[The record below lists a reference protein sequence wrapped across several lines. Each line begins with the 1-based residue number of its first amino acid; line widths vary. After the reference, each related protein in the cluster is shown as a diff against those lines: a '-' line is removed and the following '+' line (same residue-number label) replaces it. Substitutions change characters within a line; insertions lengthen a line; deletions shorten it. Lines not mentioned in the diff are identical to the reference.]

1 MGGPLRIPIFSLS
14 GAYIAFFFMQTRKLI
29 YGESWSKQGSCNQ
42 ANGLSCLAAVLAV
55 RKVAR
60 ERPGRGRS
68 GSTRPFH
75 DTPAFPFPC
84 GPKHHHHV
92 ALYTVYPATSASSRH
107 QRAGYHV
114 TWILWRPR
122 IERGKKKKKKKK
134 RRQRSE
140 QTKVVGCRAW
150 LYCPG
155 HLLAKKEAFVL

>member
-1 MGGPLRIPIFSLS
+1 MENP
-14 GAYIAFFFMQTRKLI
+14 GASR
-29 YGESWSKQGSCNQ
+29 
-42 ANGLSCLAAVLAV
+42 AV

-134 RRQRSE
+134 RRQRTAAAPQSHT
-140 QTKVVGCRAW
+140 TKLLLKATQSKGVSASPILRRPKPGLAVGSW
-150 LYCPG
+150 HVG
-155 HLLAKKEAFVL
+155 QEKGKTGT